1 MRTIFAKYVDS
12 LRKPF
17 PTAGILRS
25 AFPGTCMRH
34 SLATHLLKNGTP
46 LKTIGDILG
55 HRSAAS
61 TSVYLRLA
69 TDDLREVSLPVPG
82 RERPV
87 KEEQQ

>member
-1 MRTIFAKYVDS
+1 
-12 LRKPF
+12 
-17 PTAGILRS
+17 
-25 AFPGTCMRH
+25 MRH

-61 TSVYLRLA
+61 TSAYLRLA

-87 KEEQQ
+87 KGEQQ